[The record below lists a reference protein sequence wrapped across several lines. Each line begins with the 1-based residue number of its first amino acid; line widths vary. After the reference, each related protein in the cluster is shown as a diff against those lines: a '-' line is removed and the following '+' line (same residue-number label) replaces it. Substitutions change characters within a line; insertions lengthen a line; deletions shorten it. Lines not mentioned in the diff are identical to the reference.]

1 MKSFSIPMYLF
12 KLPFGMFNR
21 IKFPLYFPCT
31 FCFFTTFRVHTIRIQ
46 PKTQKQH
53 VNCVTQVNIVG
64 DRDWQPMKVIV
75 MLDITVYEDHHI
87 QIL

>member
-1 MKSFSIPMYLF
+1 
-12 KLPFGMFNR
+12 
-21 IKFPLYFPCT
+21 
-31 FCFFTTFRVHTIRIQ
+31 
-46 PKTQKQH
+46 
-53 VNCVTQVNIVG
+53 VTQVNIVG